1 MDKLKII
8 GNIPLNGSINISG
21 AKNAALPV
29 MVASLLSEDGLVLKN
44 LPLLQDIYTMK
55 LLLESFGIKI
65 EVVKSQTYFN
75 STQIDN
81 QTANY
86 DLVRKMR
93 ASILVLGPLI
103 ARFKKAKISLPGG
116 CAIGTRPIDIHLNGL
131 AKLGVTFSTENGF
144 IFGEVKKNLVGA
156 KINLSFP
163 SVGATENIMMTAS
176 LAKGETIILNAA
188 QEPEIEDL
196 ARCLNNMGAKI
207 IGAGTT
213 QIRIKGV
220 KNLTKTTHSI
230 IADRIVA
237 GTYVIAAIML
247 NNKFKINNIDPNL
260 LLTPLKIL
268 QNMGA
273 KLDIGKD
280 YIQVLPSDNIKGTK
294 LETKPYP
301 GFPTDL
307 QAQMMALMSIAN
319 GQSQIK
325 EKIFENR
332 FMHVSELNRLGANIK
347 IKNDTAYIE
356 GEKKLK
362 GAPVMASDL
371 RASVSLVLAG
381 LCAEGET
388 TINRVYHL
396 DRGYEKIED
405 KLSKCGA
412 FIKRIPNE

>member
-1 MDKLKII
+1 MDKLQITGKAI
-8 GNIPLNGSINISG
+8 LTGSISVSG
-21 AKNAALPV
+21 SKNAALPI
-29 MVASLLSEDGLVLKN
+29 MIASLLSENGLYLKN
-44 LPLLQDIYTMK
+44 LPALQDILTMK
-55 LLLESFGIKI
+55 KLLENFGIKI
-65 EVVKSQTYFN
+65 KKINSQTFFDSANINN
-75 STQIDN
+75 SVAD
-81 QTANY
+81 Y

-131 AKLGVTFSTENGF
+131 EKLGVKFSIENGF
-144 IFGEVKKNLVGA
+144 VSAEVKKNLTGA
-156 KINLSFP
+156 HIKLSFP
-163 SVGATENIMMTAS
+163 SVGATENIMMAAS
-176 LAKGETIILNAA
+176 KADGETIIENAA
-188 QEPEIEDL
+188 REPEIEDL
-196 ARCLNNMGAKI
+196 AKCLNKMGAKI

-213 QIRIKGV
+213 QIKIEGV
-220 KNLTKTTHSI
+220 KSLSKNEHTI
-230 IADRIVA
+230 ISDRIVA

-247 NNKFKINNIDPNL
+247 NKEFRINNIDPSF
-260 LLTPLKIL
+260 LLTPLEVLK
-268 QNMGA
+268 NMGA
-273 KLDIGKD
+273 RLDIGND
-280 YIQVLPSDNIKGTK
+280 YIKVLPSNCIKGTT
-294 LETKPYP
+294 LETNPYP

-307 QAQMMALMSIAN
+307 QAQIMVLMSMAK
-319 GQSQIK
+319 GKSQIK

-396 DRGYEKIED
+396 DRGYEKIEET
-405 KLSKCGA
+405 LGKCGP
-412 FIKRIPNE
+412 IITRLK

>member
-1 MDKLKII
+1 MDKLKIT
-8 GNIPLNGSINISG
+8 GNASLNGSINISG
-21 AKNAALPV
+21 AKNAALPI
-29 MVASLLSEDGLVLKN
+29 MVASLLSENGLVLKN
-44 LPLLQDIYTMK
+44 LPVLQDISTMK

-65 EVVKSQTYFN
+65 KVVKSQTYFN
-75 STQIDN
+75 STQIKN
-81 QTANY
+81 HTANY

-131 AKLGVTFSTENGF
+131 EKLGVTFSTENGF

-156 KINLSFP
+156 IINLSFP
-163 SVGATENIMMTAS
+163 SVGATENIMMAAS
-176 LAKGETIILNAA
+176 LAEGKTIIENAA
-188 QEPEIEDL
+188 REPEIEDL

-207 IGAGTT
+207 VGTGTT
-213 QIRIKGV
+213 QIRIEGV
-220 KNLTKTTHSI
+220 KSLTKTDHSI
-230 IADRIVA
+230 ISDRIVA

-260 LLTPLKIL
+260 LLTPLKVL

-273 KLDIGKD
+273 KLDIGND
-280 YIQVLPSDNIKGTK
+280 YIKVLPSDIIKGTK

-396 DRGYEKIED
+396 DRGYEKIEET
-405 KLSKCGA
+405 LGKCGPKITR
-412 FIKRIPNE
+412 IK

>member
-8 GNIPLNGSINISG
+8 GNASLNGSINISG
-21 AKNAALPV
+21 AKNAALPI
-29 MVASLLSEDGLVLKN
+29 MVASLLSENGLVLKN
-44 LPLLQDIYTMK
+44 LPVLQDISTMK

-65 EVVKSQTYFN
+65 KVVKSQTYFN
-75 STQIDN
+75 STQIKN
-81 QTANY
+81 HSANY

-116 CAIGTRPIDIHLNGL
+116 CAIGTRPIDIHLTGL
-131 AKLGVTFSTENGF
+131 EKLGVTFSTENGF

-156 KINLSFP
+156 IINLSFP
-163 SVGATENIMMTAS
+163 SVGATENIMMAAS
-176 LAKGETIILNAA
+176 LAEGKTIIANAA
-188 QEPEIEDL
+188 REPEIEDL

-207 IGAGTT
+207 VGTGTT
-213 QIRIKGV
+213 QIRIEGV
-220 KNLTKTTHSI
+220 KSLTKTDHSI
-230 IADRIVA
+230 ISDRIVA

-381 LCAEGET
+381 LCAKGET

-396 DRGYEKIED
+396 DRGYEKIEET
-405 KLSKCGA
+405 LGKCGPT
-412 FIKRIPNE
+412 ITRLK